1 MLNNIKIGE
10 VIRYFRMKN
19 NMSQRELANIVG
31 IDRTE
36 ISKIENN
43 IRKTINDSVLKRICN
58 VLNINYIKLVEKSDI
73 NNKENMKIQKTE
85 TDTEKIEKELFYG
98 LENKEWKEFAKKY
111 DVEDLSCEEKKK
123 LLTELKEKGVL
134 NEQEFLTTSFVIIP
148 LKDGFKEGGKIT
160 IGECEKLKLEEKN
173 WLKNYDTLAN
183 YCDSLLDTLTEDS
196 SNRENIQNI
205 QDIYLKIADIFD
217 KIAEERKSL

>member
-1 MLNNIKIGE
+1 M
-10 VIRYFRMKN
+10 
-19 NMSQRELANIVG
+19 
-31 IDRTE
+31 
-36 ISKIENN
+36 
-43 IRKTINDSVLKRICN
+43 
-58 VLNINYIKLVEKSDI
+58 
-73 NNKENMKIQKTE
+73 
-85 TDTEKIEKELFYG
+85 
-98 LENKEWKEFAKKY
+98 
-111 DVEDLSCEEKKK
+111 EDLSCEEKKK

>member
-1 MLNNIKIGE
+1 MLN
-10 VIRYFRMKN
+10 
-19 NMSQRELANIVG
+19 A
-31 IDRTE
+31 
-36 ISKIENN
+36 ISKNHQQYYSKFMVKENILEKENN
-43 IRKTINDSVLKRICN
+43 QLH
-58 VLNINYIKLVEKSDI
+58 KSDVYTSA
-73 NNKENMKIQKTE
+73 KVKTDTENMKIQKTE